1 MKYLTTF
8 LLSLLVLA
16 CSENKRELSQN
27 EKNYLQTQDSVLK
40 YKSEVL
46 QLSGDDTSMVVDFI
60 RMDYENYKE
69 KYDLSEKDVDIMR
82 RTLNVRVQE
91 AKVFKE
97 IQENMS
103 RSAIGH
109 PRSTDSTNR
118 NYSFNK
124 KLKPANSAKEEDV
137 EVEVLMKAFEK

>member
-1 MKYLTTF
+1 MKYLITF

-69 KYDLSEKDVDIMR
+69 KYNLSEKDLDIMR

-91 AKVFKE
+91 ASIQRNTGEYVTVSYRASPINRFHQPKLFLQQE
-97 IQENMS
+97 I
-103 RSAIGH
+103 
-109 PRSTDSTNR
+109 
-118 NYSFNK
+118 
-124 KLKPANSAKEEDV
+124 
-137 EVEVLMKAFEK
+137 KACK